1 MAKVRKALL
10 AAVSAGGA
18 VLLGELTVAV
28 PADAES
34 WAALGVKVLGAA
46 AVAGYAV
53 WRTPNAQAVSR

>member
-1 MAKVRKALL
+1 MAKMRKAVL

-28 PADAES
+28 PADGTG
-34 WAALGVKVLGAA
+34 WAALAVKVLGAA

-53 WRTPNAQAVSR
+53 WRAPNAPAVSK

>member
-1 MAKVRKALL
+1 MAKIRKALV
-10 AAVSAGGA
+10 AAVTAGGS

-34 WAALGVKVLGAA
+34 WTALGVKVLGAA

-53 WRTPNAQAVSR
+53 WRTENAKTARV